1 MYEVVRL
8 SFVLIIT
15 LATYLFADPA
25 YTRKINLQQ
34 ERAFKNE
41 VFRYFRYFRIQ
52 TNDVELTFDELDNN
66 NLLFIVTVTSR
77 RNNYEEIILKT
88 FACIGRVM
96 INVPDQTVN
105 HNKLSIIPSII
116 TVNCNIP
123 VRRDNSYIS
132 ASANNK
138 AVIQFT
144 NGVLTAEGFLYELRG
159 SMDGSFTPYDNTL
172 MPSILSAD
180 VDFENLIAA
189 RLALEGK
196 NNPRLSTV
204 MNLASK
210 ARYIPG
216 VEKKIEVLML
226 DKMKTKHADLMYQ
239 IFGYPP
245 GEQQLKRIGKQ
256 VFYHIQMEPGE
267 ILYTHTNDSLRYVW
281 KGRKYPEPLNE
292 YYREYN
298 LKYGIKRPGP
308 SD

>member
-8 SFVLIIT
+8 SFVLMIT
-15 LATYLFADPA
+15 LAAYLFADPA

-52 TNDVELTFDELDNN
+52 TDDVELTFDELDNN
-66 NLLFIVTVTSR
+66 NLLFIVTVQSR

-96 INVPDQTVN
+96 INAPDQTVN

-144 NGVLTAEGFLYELRG
+144 NGVLTAKGFLYELRG
-159 SMDGSFTPYDNTL
+159 SMDGSFMPYDNTL
-172 MPSILSAD
+172 MPSILSDD

-267 ILYTHTNDSLRYVW
+267 ILDTHTNDSLRYVW
-281 KGRKYPEPLNE
+281 KGSIYPDPLNE

-308 SD
+308 ND

>member
-1 MYEVVRL
+1 MIRL
-8 SFVLIIT
+8 FFVLV
-15 LATYLFADPA
+15 LAFTACLFADPA
-25 YTRKINLQQ
+25 ITRKINFQQ
-34 ERAFKNE
+34 ERAFKHE

-52 TNDVELTFDELDNN
+52 TDDVELTFDEIDNN
-66 NLLFIVTVTSR
+66 VVFTATVNSR
-77 RNNYEEIILKT
+77 RNNYEEMILKT
-88 FACIGRVM
+88 FARIGRV
-96 INVPDQTVN
+96 IIGIPDSRLN
-105 HNKLSIIPSII
+105 HDQLFIIPSII

-138 AVIQFT
+138 AVAQFT
-144 NGVLTAEGFLYELRG
+144 NGALTAEGFLYELRG
-159 SMDGSFTPYDNTL
+159 SMEGSFTGYDNTS
-172 MPSILSAD
+172 MPSILTAD

-204 MNLASK
+204 LNLASK
-210 ARYIPG
+210 AKYIPG
-216 VEKKIEVLML
+216 VERKIEAMML
-226 DKMKTKHADLMYQ
+226 EKMKTKNAYLLFQ
-239 IFGYPP
+239 VFGYHP
-245 GEQQLKRIGKQ
+245 GDPQLKRIGKQ

-267 ILYTHTNDSLRYVW
+267 ILDTHTNDSLRYVW

-308 SD
+308 ND

>member
-1 MYEVVRL
+1 MNEVVRL
-8 SFVLIIT
+8 SFVLMIT
-15 LATYLFADPA
+15 LAAYLFADPA

-52 TNDVELTFDELDNN
+52 TNDVELAFDELDNN
-66 NLLFIVTVTSR
+66 NLLFIVTVQSR

-96 INVPDQTVN
+96 INAPDQTVN

-132 ASANNK
+132 ASANSK

-144 NGVLTAEGFLYELRG
+144 NGVLTAKGFLYELRG
-159 SMDGSFTPYDNTL
+159 SMDGSFMPYDNTL

-226 DKMKTKHADLMYQ
+226 DKMKTKHADLMYE

-267 ILYTHTNDSLRYVW
+267 ILDTHTNDSLRYVW
-281 KGRKYPEPLNE
+281 KGRIYPEPLNE

-308 SD
+308 ND

>member
-1 MYEVVRL
+1 MYKVIRL
-8 SFVLIIT
+8 SFVFV
-15 LATYLFADPA
+15 LAFTACLFADPA
-25 YTRKINLQQ
+25 ITRKIKFQQ

-52 TNDVELTFDELDNN
+52 TDEVDFSFDEIDNN
-66 NLLFIVTVTSR
+66 VVFTATVNSR
-77 RNNYEEIILKT
+77 RNNYEEMILKT
-88 FACIGRVM
+88 FACIGRV
-96 INVPDQTVN
+96 IIGVPDSRLN
-105 HNKLSIIPSII
+105 HAQLFIIPSII
-116 TVNCNIP
+116 MVNCNIP

-138 AVIQFT
+138 VVAQFT
-144 NGVLTAEGFLYELRG
+144 KGVLTAEGFLYELRG
-159 SMDGSFTPYDNTL
+159 SMDGSFTTYDNTS
-172 MPSILSAD
+172 MPSILTAD

-204 MNLASK
+204 LNLASK

-216 VEKKIEVLML
+216 VERKIEAMML
-226 DKMKTKHADLMYQ
+226 EKMKTKNAYLLLQ
-239 IFGYPP
+239 VFGYPP
-245 GEQQLKRIGKQ
+245 EDSQLKRIGKQ

-267 ILYTHTNDSLRYVW
+267 ILDTHTNDSLRYVW

-292 YYREYN
+292 YYRQYN

-308 SD
+308 ND

>member
-1 MYEVVRL
+1 MYKVIRL
-8 SFVLIIT
+8 SFVHV
-15 LATYLFADPA
+15 LAFTTCLFADPA
-25 YTRKINLQQ
+25 ITREINFQQ
-34 ERAFKNE
+34 ERAFKHE

-52 TNDVELTFDELDNN
+52 TDDVELTFDEIDNN
-66 NLLFIVTVTSR
+66 VVFTATVNSR
-77 RNNYEEIILKT
+77 RNNYEEMILKT
-88 FACIGRVM
+88 FACIGRV
-96 INVPDQTVN
+96 IIRVPDSRLN
-105 HNKLSIIPSII
+105 HDQLFIIPSII

-138 AVIQFT
+138 AVAQFT
-144 NGVLTAEGFLYELRG
+144 NGALTAEGFLYELRG
-159 SMDGSFTPYDNTL
+159 SMEGSFTGYDNTS
-172 MPSILSAD
+172 MPSILTAD

-204 MNLASK
+204 LNLASK
-210 ARYIPG
+210 AKYIPG
-216 VEKKIEVLML
+216 VERKIEAMML
-226 DKMKTKHADLMYQ
+226 EKMKTKNAYLLFQ
-239 IFGYPP
+239 VFGYHPEDP
-245 GEQQLKRIGKQ
+245 QLKRIGKQ

-267 ILYTHTNDSLRYVW
+267 ILDTHTNDSLRYVW

-308 SD
+308 ND

>member
-1 MYEVVRL
+1 MFKVVRL

-15 LATYLFADPA
+15 LAAYLFADPA

-41 VFRYFRYFRIQ
+41 VLRYFRYFRIQ

-66 NLLFIVTVTSR
+66 NLLFIVTVQSR

-96 INVPDQTVN
+96 INVPDQAVN

-204 MNLASK
+204 LNLASK

-226 DKMKTKHADLMYQ
+226 DKMKTKHADLMFQ

-245 GEQQLKRIGKQ
+245 REQQLKRIGKQ
-256 VFYHIQMEPGE
+256 VFYHIQMEPRE
-267 ILYTHTNDSLRYVW
+267 ILDTHTNDSLRYVW
-281 KGRKYPEPLNE
+281 KGRIYPEPLNE

-308 SD
+308 ND

>member
-1 MYEVVRL
+1 MYKVIRL
-8 SFVLIIT
+8 PILFV
-15 LATYLFADPA
+15 ATFTVCLFADPA
-25 YTRKINLQQ
+25 ITRKINFQQ
-34 ERAFKNE
+34 KQTFKNE

-52 TNDVELTFDELDNN
+52 TDEVDLSFDEIDNN
-66 NLLFIVTVTSR
+66 VVFKATVNSR

-88 FACIGRVM
+88 FACIGRV
-96 INVPDQTVN
+96 IIGVPDSRLDHAQ
-105 HNKLSIIPSII
+105 LFIIPSVIM
-116 TVNCNIP
+116 VNCNIP

-132 ASANNK
+132 ASANSK

-144 NGVLTAEGFLYELRG
+144 NGVLTAKGFLYELRG
-159 SMDGSFTPYDNTL
+159 SMDGSFMPYDNTL

-256 VFYHIQMEPGE
+256 VFYHIQMDPGE
-267 ILYTHTNDSLRYVW
+267 MLDTHTNDSLRYGW
-281 KGRKYPEPLNE
+281 KGRIYPEPLNE

-308 SD
+308 ND